1 VDECLGRAVAAALT
15 AAGHQV
21 GPYDEFLGVPDVDW
35 LPRIGERRWVLLTK
49 DKHIRRNQLE
59 VDAILN
65 AGVRAF
71 VLTAANLHR
80 NDMAALFCRAM
91 PKIYRICHQRGPFI
105 YNITAGGRISQL
117 SNRKLRRHA
126 LWKPSDARRG

>member
-1 VDECLGRAVAAALT
+1 M
-15 AAGHQV
+15 
-21 GPYDEFLGVPDVDW
+21 DW
-35 LPRIGERRWVLLTK
+35 LPAIGERRRVLLTK
-49 DKHIRRNQLE
+49 DKNIRKNQLE

-80 NDMAALFCRAM
+80 DDMARLVCRAM

-105 YNITAGGRISQL
+105 FNITGSGIVSQV
-117 SNRKLRRHA
+117 SNRTLRRRA
-126 LWKPSDARRG
+126 KRQR